1 MLLIIT
7 STGDELLRN
16 VTSMTLNDLKSQ
28 NTGFSGFFAIL
39 GCDTHFKSELR
50 RNGWR

>member
-1 MLLIIT
+1 
-7 STGDELLRN
+7 
-16 VTSMTLNDLKSQ
+16 MTLNPQ
-28 NTGFSGFFAIL
+28 NRGILVNFSAIF

>member
-1 MLLIIT
+1 M
-7 STGDELLRN
+7 D
-16 VTSMTLNDLKSQ
+16 
-28 NTGFSGFFAIL
+28 FSVIF